1 MKYRHTQFAYLIVVF
16 MAIIVLPA
24 LLVASFSQP
33 QEAWPAGVVAVLLVL
48 FAWLFSSLKIEVND
62 ENLVFWFGPGWLRK
76 IIPLTEIVACRAVRN
91 PWWYGWGI
99 HLTPKGW
106 IYNVSG
112 LRGVEITLTSG
123 KTLRLGTDEPQAL
136 AQAINNH

>member
-1 MKYRHTQFAYLIVVF
+1 MRYQHTQFAYLIIVF

-33 QEAWPAGVVAVLLVL
+33 RESWPAAVVAVLLVL

-62 ENLVFWFGPGWLRK
+62 ENLVFWFGPGWWRK
-76 IIPLTEIVACRAVRN
+76 IIPLAEIVSCKVVRN
-91 PWWYGWGI
+91 SWWYGWGI
-99 HLTPKGW
+99 HLTSRGW
-106 IYNVSG
+106 VYNVSG
-112 LRGVEITLTSG
+112 LQGVEITLTSG

-136 AQAINNH
+136 ASAINNR

>member
-1 MKYRHTQFAYLIVVF
+1 MKYQHTQFAYLIVVF

-24 LLVASFSQP
+24 LLLAGFSQP
-33 QEAWPAGVVAVLLVL
+33 TQSWPAGVVAILLVL
-48 FAWLFSSLKIEVND
+48 FTWLFSSLKIEVNE
-62 ENLVFWFGPGWLRK
+62 ENLVFWFGPGWWRK
-76 IIPLTEIVACRAVRN
+76 VIPLQEVTGCRSVKN

-99 HLTPKGW
+99 HLTPRGW

-112 LRGVEITLTSG
+112 FQGVEITLVSG

-136 AQAINNH
+136 VRAINKG